1 MAVLP
6 PTGQE
11 CPANNRALPPA
22 ACRQPQKEG
31 DTVILTSPRP
41 TRSAEKRDFMP
52 DTTPEATHA
61 STWTGVQKR
70 TPPSRLR
77 IDGCLRTPK
86 GLFRS

>member
-1 MAVLP
+1 MN
-6 PTGQE
+6 G
-11 CPANNRALPPA
+11 CPATNGARVSGKQQGVAT
-22 ACRQPQKEG
+22 CRQPKKEG

-77 IDGCLRTPK
+77 IDGCLRSPK

>member
-1 MAVLP
+1 MN
-6 PTGQE
+6 G
-11 CPANNRALPPA
+11 CPATHEARVSGKQQGVA

-61 STWTGVQKR
+61 STRTGVQKR
-70 TPPSRLR
+70 TRLSRLR
-77 IDGCLRTPK
+77 IDGCLRGSN
-86 GLFRS
+86 GLFWS

>member
-1 MAVLP
+1 MN
-6 PTGQE
+6 GY
-11 CPANNRALPPA
+11 PATNGARVSGKQQGVA
-22 ACRQPQKEG
+22 AYRQPQKKEG
-31 DTVILTSPRP
+31 DTVILASPRP

-61 STWTGVQKR
+61 STGTGVQKR

>member
-1 MAVLP
+1 MN
-6 PTGQE
+6 G
-11 CPANNRALPPA
+11 CPATHEARVSGKQQGVA
-22 ACRQPQKEG
+22 ACRQLQKAG

-61 STWTGVQKR
+61 STQTGVQKR
-70 TPPSRLR
+70 TRISQGR
-77 IDGCLRTPK
+77 IDGCLPDPD

>member
-1 MAVLP
+1 MN
-6 PTGQE
+6 GY
-11 CPANNRALPPA
+11 PATNGARVSGKQQGVA

-61 STWTGVQKR
+61 GTRARVQKR
-70 TPPSRLR
+70 TRLSRLR
-77 IDGCLRTPK
+77 IDGCLRGSN
-86 GLFRS
+86 GLSWS

>member
-1 MAVLP
+1 MN
-6 PTGQE
+6 G
-11 CPANNRALPPA
+11 CPATNGARVSGKQQGVAT
-22 ACRQPQKEG
+22 CRQPKKEG

-52 DTTPEATHA
+52 DTTPEATHV
-61 STWTGVQKR
+61 STRTGVQKR

-77 IDGCLRTPK
+77 IDGCLRNPN